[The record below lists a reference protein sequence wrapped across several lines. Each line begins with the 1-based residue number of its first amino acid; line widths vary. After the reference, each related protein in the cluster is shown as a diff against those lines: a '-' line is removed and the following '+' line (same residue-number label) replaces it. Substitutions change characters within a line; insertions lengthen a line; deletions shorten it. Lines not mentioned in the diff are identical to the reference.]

1 MGILPPP
8 SVHVG
13 MVFKPV
19 ERRKTQEREP
29 RGDRGCGVQSVKMDL
44 KIVQRKASGFED
56 AVTLESGIAV
66 APTRDGHPTPWAPLN
81 SAVLIHLFSQ

>member
-13 MVFKPV
+13 MV

-29 RGDRGCGVQSVKMDL
+29 HGDRGCGVQSAKMDL
-44 KIVQRKASGFED
+44 KVVQRKASGFED
-56 AVTLESGIAV
+56 AVT
-66 APTRDGHPTPWAPLN
+66 RPLN